1 MAFKKEI
8 YIDEV
13 RTYRRELHKMPEV
26 GFCEVNTS
34 KYIREKLESFG
45 YEVKS
50 VAKTGLIA
58 FRGGENVEESIA
70 FRADMDGLKIL
81 EETNV
86 DFKSKNYDYMHACG
100 HDGHMS
106 ILLGFAHYITTIK
119 SLNKGILFIFQPA
132 EEGPG
137 GAEIIVK
144 EGILERY
151 NAKHV
156 FGLHLFPG
164 LNEGEIGIKPGS
176 MMAQTAEFDIDIK
189 AQSGHGAVPHKAN
202 DGIIVAGQLISSFQS
217 IISRNVNPIE
227 GAVLTIGTINGGER
241 RNIIAENIRL
251 EGTLRAFDKEVY
263 SKIKNRMIDI
273 TKGLEIM
280 FNVNINIEF
289 RDMYPAVRN
298 DRKLLKSIIK
308 FLPEE
313 KIVEI
318 DPMMLAEDFAY
329 YQESVPSL
337 FFMLGVKNE
346 ELGYIHQLHS
356 SKFNFNEEVLV
367 EGIELYNRICE
378 GLKIY

>member
-1 MAFKKEI
+1 MVFEKNR
-8 YIDEV
+8 YIDEL
-13 RTYRRELHKMPEV
+13 RIYRRELHKMPEV
-26 GFCEVNTS
+26 GFCEVDTS
-34 KYIREKLESFG
+34 RYIREKLESFG
-45 YEVKS
+45 YEVRS

-58 FRGGENVEESIA
+58 FMAGENIEESIA

-86 DFKSKNYDYMHACG
+86 EFESENYDYMHACG
-100 HDGHMS
+100 HDGHMA
-106 ILLGFAHYITTIK
+106 ILLGFAHYIATIK

-144 EGILERY
+144 EGILEQY
-151 NAKHV
+151 NIKHV

-164 LNEGEIGIKPGS
+164 LNEGEIGIKPGA

-202 DGIIVAGQLISSFQS
+202 DGIIVAAQLINSFQS
-217 IISRNVNPIE
+217 IISRNINPIE
-227 GAVLTIGTINGGER
+227 GAVLTIGTIN
-241 RNIIAENIRL
+241 AENIRL

-263 SKIKNRMIDI
+263 SKIKNRMRDV
-273 TKGLEIM
+273 TKGLEVM
-280 FNVNINIEF
+280 FNVNINLEF

-298 DRKLLKSIIK
+298 DRKLLRSIIK

-313 KIVEI
+313 KVVEI

-346 ELGYIHQLHS
+346 ELGYTHQLHS
-356 SKFNFNEEVLV
+356 SKFNFNEEVLL

-378 GLKIY
+378 GLNIY

>member
-1 MAFKKEI
+1 MVFEKNR
-8 YIDEV
+8 YIDEL
-13 RTYRRELHKMPEV
+13 RIYRRELHKMPEV
-26 GFCEVNTS
+26 GFCEVDTS
-34 KYIREKLESFG
+34 RYIREKLESFG
-45 YEVKS
+45 YEVRS

-58 FRGGENVEESIA
+58 FMAGENIEESIA

-86 DFKSKNYDYMHACG
+86 EFESENYDYMHACG
-100 HDGHMS
+100 HDGHMA
-106 ILLGFAHYITTIK
+106 ILLGFAHYIATIK

-144 EGILERY
+144 EGILEQY
-151 NAKHV
+151 NIKHV

-164 LNEGEIGIKPGS
+164 LNEGEIGIKPGA

-202 DGIIVAGQLISSFQS
+202 DGIIVAAQLINSFQS
-217 IISRNVNPIE
+217 IISRNINPIE

-263 SKIKNRMIDI
+263 SKIKNRMRDV
-273 TKGLEIM
+273 TKGLEVM
-280 FNVNINIEF
+280 FNVNINLEF

-298 DRKLLKSIIK
+298 DRKLLRSIIK

-313 KIVEI
+313 KVVEI

-346 ELGYIHQLHS
+346 ELGYTHQLHS
-356 SKFNFNEEVLV
+356 SKFNFNEEVLL

-378 GLKIY
+378 GLNIY